1 LADSQTDKWQETVFA
16 AIGSPLSGGGV
27 RPDTKIIDDCFD
39 FAFENRIGL
48 LFLERCVALGATLSE
63 VSQGHLDR
71 LNERRRRTES
81 VMVRLSE
88 ILQKKVPNKWVLFK
102 SVKPFPSTPNDTD
115 WFPFDIKR
123 HGELVNYLLEN
134 GFKFLEKAPMQTTLI
149 AEEGEGIAH
158 SDKRGGVYYIDCYQ
172 APSADHFIYLDPAK
186 MEKHFTLKEVT
197 GTPLPALAASG
208 ELVAIL
214 FHNVFPEKTYSV
226 ESFFLTLHYLAEI
239 ERDGQ
244 LDDFIA
250 TVRENCVERAV
261 SANLAITA
269 WLHERYFGSVPPFLD
284 LLLKKFPSG
293 TEERVVFEAAGGQL
307 PYNFSNGCF
316 WKVFFEKLRDPLS
329 LRSAFVQAFHM
340 LNPVFFFDVMRI
352 IWKRTRKGGIYKQ
365 M

>member
-1 LADSQTDKWQETVFA
+1 MSNSTEKWQNTVFST
-16 AIGSPLSGGGV
+16 IGSPLIGGGV
-27 RPDTKIIDDCFD
+27 LPETEAIDDCFD

-48 LFLERCVALGATLSE
+48 LFLQRCIDMGVSLSPTAKA
-63 VSQGHLDR
+63 HYDR
-71 LNERRRRTES
+71 LDERRQQTEA

-88 ILQKKVPNKWVLFK
+88 ILQKKIPDEWVLFK

-123 HGELVNYLLEN
+123 HGELVDYLLSL
-134 GFKFLEKAPMQTTLI
+134 GFTFLEKAPMQTTLI
-149 AEEGEGIAH
+149 ANEGVGIAH

-172 APSADHFIYLDPAK
+172 APSADHFIYLDPGK
-186 MEKHFTLKEVT
+186 MRRHFMYREVN

-208 ELVAIL
+208 ELTAIL
-214 FHNVFPEKTYSV
+214 FHNIFPEKTYSI

-239 ERDGQ
+239 EKAGQ
-244 LDDFIA
+244 LDDFVS
-250 TVRENCVERAV
+250 TVKENFVERAV

-269 WLHERYFGSVPPFLD
+269 VLHNRYFGSVPPFLET
-284 LLLKKFPSG
+284 LLATFPSAV
-293 TEERVVFEAAGGQL
+293 EEGKLFEEMNCKL

-316 WKVFFEKLRDPLS
+316 WRTFWEKLRDPLS
-329 LRSAFVQAFHM
+329 LRSAFVQALHM
-340 LNPVFFFDVMRI
+340 LNPIFFYDVVTI